1 MPPKFVSFLKAVL
14 ENQLVKN
21 PYDIFFLE
29 TVEGETMMSPCTV
42 MGYLI
47 CLE

>member
-21 PYDIFFLE
+21 PYDVFLE
-29 TVEGETMMSPCTV
+29 TVEEQTVTSPCTA
-42 MGYLI
+42 M
-47 CLE
+47 